1 MNPKQIGTHVVQC
14 SSHRIQTVARS
25 VSRPF
30 IDTVRQL
37 GQQLHSGCKP
47 FPSVPS
53 LKAIKNFLLP
63 PHVLSKK
70 NAPNA
75 PATNETE
82 VELDLTRVGLPNIQ
96 KAITED
102 DLDLLE
108 ALIQDGP
115 PGFWASHE
123 YEQRVAQAFSRV
135 LQLKNDTEN
144 SYLQDRAIE
153 LITQHHPH
161 ISDPATRQTLIQ
173 QSIHTIQTADLS
185 ERSQRN
191 LRTLIKRQGQLP
203 FAQALFENK
212 PSKYPTNT
220 LPSALKKQIP
230 LAAQKQQAKV
240 WGLQTLELAKRLG
253 TEDLASVRSL
263 ELSMR
268 KEDIQALL
276 AKTISLEDF
285 VLVRNMHLDPQYLI
299 QKENGEYEIKNC
311 PTAIATIRDHSEL
324 RWTKNHYPKVLLDTV
339 KRAGIGHDKQNQLH
353 KQYLKS
359 QQGWFK
365 RPRKVTA
372 PDLNPSQVGYLPKG
386 GINFLVKNKQRN
398 VGNTYPGAFSIT
410 CRLSDVFKAGGK
422 IHKDVDAWTYEAI
435 LVELPDD
442 KALPVIE
449 LKRNS

>member
-1 MNPKQIGTHVVQC
+1 MLCNAPPIGFKRSQGL
-14 SSHRIQTVARS
+14 SPARS
-25 VSRPF
+25 STPCASWGNNCIRAAN
-30 IDTVRQL
+30 
-37 GQQLHSGCKP
+37 P

-96 KAITED
+96 EAITED

-203 FAQALFENK
+203 LAQALFENK

-220 LPSALKKQIP
+220 LPSTLKKQIP
-230 LAAQKQQAKV
+230 LATQKQQAKI
-240 WGLQTLELAKRLG
+240 WDWQTLELAKCLG
-253 TEDLASVRSL
+253 TEDLASVYSL
-263 ELSMR
+263 KGAMHE
-268 KEDIQALL
+268 EDIQALL
-276 AKTISLEDF
+276 ENKITIEDL
-285 VLVRNMHLDPQYLI
+285 VLLRNMRLDPRYLI

-324 RWTKNHYPKVLLDTV
+324 RWTENYYTKKKVLLGTV
-339 KRAGIGHDKQNQLH
+339 KRAGIGHNEQNQLH
-353 KQYLKS
+353 EQYLQS
-359 QQGWFK
+359 QQGRFK
-365 RPRKVTA
+365 RPKKIKA
-372 PDLNPSQVGYLPKG
+372 PDLNPSQVGRTIALK
-386 GINFLVKNKQRN
+386 
-398 VGNTYPGAFSIT
+398 
-410 CRLSDVFKAGGK
+410 
-422 IHKDVDAWTYEAI
+422 
-435 LVELPDD
+435 EL
-442 KALPVIE
+442 
-449 LKRNS
+449 